1 VDRGVARHLKEDSR
15 DYVRAGLN
23 FPEHSRS
30 PIILHCVKNCQFSEE
45 ATFLIKRINV
55 SIYLSAGWSKLRQ
68 FALICPAV
76 SSERPDGHGRPCR
89 IIKSMKRTGLC
100 KKICRVNIIQRTE
113 SNANESTLYLR
124 RISHFRAHG
133 CTIAICGNSN
143 KNCARNTL

>member
-76 SSERPDGHGRPCR
+76 SSERPDGYGRPCR

-100 KKICRVNIIQRTE
+100 KNIRQKNLSGKYNTANGVQRE
-113 SNANESTLYLR
+113 
-124 RISHFRAHG
+124 RIHPLPSSHFVFSSSRMHY
-133 CTIAICGNSN
+133 
-143 KNCARNTL
+143 RDLW